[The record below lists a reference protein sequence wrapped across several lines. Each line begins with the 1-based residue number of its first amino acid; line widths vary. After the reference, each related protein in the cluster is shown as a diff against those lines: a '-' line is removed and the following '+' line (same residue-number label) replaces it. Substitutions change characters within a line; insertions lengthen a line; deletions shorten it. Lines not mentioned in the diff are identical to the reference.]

1 MEPRGARGE
10 QASCVP
16 YSSEAYCIPVFFL
29 GGTNHSCAGE
39 MAYEPMRL
47 TYFAGIPYV

>member
-16 YSSEAYCIPVFFL
+16 HSSEASCILVFFL
-29 GGTNHSCAGE
+29 GGTNHSRAEE

-47 TYFAGIPYV
+47 TYFDGIPYV